1 MNYIKQNRGS
11 HWYTREGYPIHEV
24 TAKDGSARATNVGDA
39 RKLDLLPSVTNIIGV
54 LAKPGLD
61 SWKQNQ
67 ILMHSLTLPK
77 IEGESVD
84 DFAKRV
90 SEDYYRSD
98 QETMDL
104 GSRVHAAIANYI
116 QSARVLE
123 DELKPYLMAYLEWIR
138 VNNFTVESS
147 EKTIVGPDYAGTY
160 DLIVTDRMHHRVLV
174 DIKTTTMKGK
184 LKGYDEWIMQ
194 LAAYNAVTKCD
205 GIANLVLDKGEP
217 GRWEALHYTRE
228 EQSRA
233 AQLFSYAKEIWKIQ
247 KKYDPLDVKA

>member
-11 HWYTREGYPIHEV
+11 HWYTREGYPMH
-24 TAKDGSARATNVGDA
+24 TTTGKDGVGRPTHVGDA
-39 RKLDLLPSVTNIIGV
+39 RKSGLLPSVTSIISV
-54 LAKPGLD
+54 LDKPQLNQ
-61 SWKQNQ
+61 WKQNT
-67 ILMHSLTLPK
+67 ILAHSLTLPK

-90 SEDYYRSD
+90 SEDYYKSG

-116 QSARVLE
+116 QSGRIPE
-123 DELKPYLMAYLEWIR
+123 DELKPYLNAYLEWIR

-174 DIKTTTMKGK
+174 DIKTTTIKGK
-184 LKGYDEWIMQ
+184 LKGYDEWVMQ

-205 GIANLVLDKGEP
+205 GIANLVLDKGQP
-217 GRWEALHYTRE
+217 GRWEALHYTQE
-228 EQSRA
+228 EQVRA
-233 AQLFSYAKEIWKIQ
+233 AELFSHCKAIWKIQ
-247 KKYDPLDVKA
+247 KQYDPAKVKV